1 MKKNKK
7 KQNFKN
13 QLVVVIPVIIA
24 IIVCIILTI
33 ICIKETNK
41 ISVYFESETQ
51 SSIPSYINDQYEINQ
66 KLMKVANNKNYTLDN
81 AYVEL
86 NPYKISP
93 LSAIIIFQTKED
105 EAIKVTINGY
115 EFTTTEASKKH
126 SIPIYGL
133 YEDTTNVVV
142 LEAGDQK
149 VSYAIKTEKSGI
161 NYPLNIDYASAKFTK
176 NDIYFTV
183 ASYETWLTGWD
194 TQGKLR
200 FYLTQNNRMDVE
212 WLDNGHFI
220 IGTAEGQ
227 FAENFVGFVE
237 MDYLGKV
244 YNYYV
249 PENGFSFESQ
259 ILSNGHI
266 MAAGGVTPVYV
277 KEQVVYEL
285 DPKTGKKVSDIN
297 LSKIFKDIY
306 PQFEDKYLGQKAIRN
321 GFYYNEET
329 KELVVS
335 FRGWDTV
342 FSVNY
347 ETKELNWIFT
357 DPKNELFSDPVW
369 NQYKVT
375 LVNGR
380 YPLGQHSTKITK
392 DGYIAF
398 FNNGYNRLH
407 GFENGGEDK
416 ETSYLRNY
424 SSAEMYDIKNK
435 RARLVWSYNANKKL
449 FSHQYGSVS
458 IDDDNNKLVNF
469 GYNAHDNYRHDKNGL
484 LSESEK
490 SPEHIYASIVEVDK
504 YNRVIFRATCEE
516 GKYRAFRHTL
526 YNEETQNVDLG
537 QLSYFNKVKKDK
549 LDETSYKKLNLDTAQ
564 EWIYSLELTDNTL
577 TTNYD
582 IAEPDNIDIYFV
594 NKSGKVFILNYKDKN
609 DTQLKRIFN
618 VDLNGTYAIF
628 IKVNDTLYNA
638 HKVYEF

>member
-7 KQNFKN
+7 KQDIKN
-13 QLVVVIPVIIA
+13 TLVIVIPVVIA
-24 IIVCIILTI
+24 IIVCIFLTI

-41 ISVYFESETQ
+41 IGVYFNSEAQ
-51 SSIPSYINDQYEINQ
+51 SAMPSYIHEQYAINQ
-66 KLMKVANNKNYTLDN
+66 NLMKIANNKSYTFDN

-93 LSAIIIFQTKED
+93 LSAIIIFQTKE
-105 EAIKVTINGY
+105 AKAVKVTINGY
-115 EFTTTEASKKH
+115 EYTTTEETKKH

-133 YEDTTNVVV
+133 YEDYTNVVV
-142 LEAGDQK
+142 LEMDGQK
-149 VSYAIKTEKSGI
+149 VSYSIKTEKSGI

-194 TQGKLR
+194 TQGRLR

-212 WLDNGHFI
+212 WLDNGHFL

-244 YNYYV
+244 YNYYT
-249 PENGFSFESQ
+249 PENGYSFEFQ
-259 ILSNGHI
+259 VLSNGNI
-266 MAAGGVTPVYV
+266 MSAGGTTPVYI
-277 KEQVVYEL
+277 KEQVIYEL

-335 FRGWDTV
+335 FRGWDAV

-392 DGYIAF
+392 EGYIAF

-416 ETSYLRNY
+416 ETSYRNNY
-424 SSAEMYDIKNK
+424 SSGEIYDIKNK

-449 FSHQYGSVS
+449 FSHQYGSIS
-458 IDDDNNKLVNF
+458 IDDDNNKLIDF
-469 GYNAHDNYRHDKNGL
+469 GYNAHDDYRRSATGL
-484 LSESEK
+484 LSTSEK
-490 SPEHIYASIVEVDK
+490 SPEHIYATIVEVDK
-504 YNRVIFRATCEE
+504 YNKVIFKATSEE

-526 YNEETQNVDLG
+526 YSDTTKSVDVG
-537 QLSYFNKVKKDK
+537 TLSVFNNVKKDE
-549 LDETSYKKLNLDTAQ
+549 LDETSYKKVNLDSAQ

-582 IAEPDNIDIYFV
+582 IAESDNIDIYFV
-594 NKSGKVFILNYKDKN
+594 NKSGKVFILNYKNKN
-609 DTQLKRIFN
+609 DSQLKRIFGT
-618 VDLNGTYAIF
+618 DLNGTYAIF
-628 IKVNDTLYNA
+628 ININGTLYNTN
-638 HKVYEF
+638 KVYEF